1 MAPLTVSLHG
11 HGHGDM
17 KQKTTPKT
25 TVRNSAKNSKLAAIT
40 PQERNVAPF
49 SPTADQ
55 VATHAYLKY
64 ENHGAANGRHLSDW
78 LGAEAE
84 LIAEH
89 QLTVTL

>member
-1 MAPLTVSLHG
+1 MAPLTVFMHLRR
-11 HGHGDM
+11 DM

-25 TVRNSAKNSKLAAIT
+25 TILNPAKKSKLNTIT
-40 PQERNVAPF
+40 PQERNVTPF

-55 VATHAYLKY
+55 VAARAYLKY
-64 ENHGAANGRHLSDW
+64 ENHGAANGRDLNDW

-84 LIAEH
+84 LITEH

>member
-1 MAPLTVSLHG
+1 MAPLTVSL

-25 TVRNSAKNSKLAAIT
+25 TVLNPAKTSKLGAIT
-40 PQERNVAPF
+40 PQKLNVAPF

-55 VATHAYLKY
+55 VAARAYLKY
-64 ENHGAANGRHLSDW
+64 ENHGAANGRDLNDW

-89 QLTVTL
+89 QLTATL